1 MKLKDVEFENPKKY
15 LCYNIFS
22 VDIDFINNP
31 NLSGDG
37 NWGTYEIEFNISFNL
52 QTWRQDILD
61 TWVEFCKENKW
72 DADKVEIVDAWITY
86 PDVDD
91 LIDEFNEDWKEYD
104 DGKMTVE
111 ERNRCSRP

>member
-15 LCYNIFS
+15 LCYNIFA
-22 VDIDFINNP
+22 VDIDFSDP
-31 NLSGDG
+31 NKSD
-37 NWGTYEIEFNISFNL
+37 NDCEADETEFDISFNL

-61 TWVEFCKENKW
+61 AWAEFCKDNKW
-72 DADKVEIVDAWITY
+72 NADKVEIVDAWITY

-91 LIDEFNEDWKEYD
+91 LIDEDWEEYD

>member
-1 MKLKDVEFENPKKY
+1 MKLKDIEFENPKKY
-15 LCYNIFS
+15 LCYNVFA
-22 VDIDFINNP
+22 VDIDFSDP
-31 NLSGDG
+31 NRSDDDCEADE
-37 NWGTYEIEFNISFNL
+37 TEFDISYNL

-61 TWVEFCKENKW
+61 TWTEFCKDNKW

-91 LIDEFNEDWKEYD
+91 LIDEDWEEYD

-111 ERNRCSRP
+111 ERNRCSTP